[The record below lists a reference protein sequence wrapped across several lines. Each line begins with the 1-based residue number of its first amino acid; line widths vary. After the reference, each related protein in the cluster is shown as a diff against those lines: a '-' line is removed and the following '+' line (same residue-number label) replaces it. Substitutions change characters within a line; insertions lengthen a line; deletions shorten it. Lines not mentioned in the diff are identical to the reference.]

1 MNFEF
6 GEATCIFYL
15 FNPFDAEIILKFLNK
30 IESKNCF
37 VIYNN
42 PVHKKLFSGFKQ
54 IHEERGWHPNLD
66 FIIYRSF
73 K

>member
-1 MNFEF
+1 MKIFRSFFIFSAFLILLGACEEDVGNQIADL
-6 GEATCIFYL
+6 EAFV
-15 FNPFDAEIILKFLNK
+15 
-30 IESKNCF
+30 SK
-37 VIYNN
+37 N
-42 PVHKKLFSGFKQ
+42 PVHKKLFSGFEQ

>member
-1 MNFEF
+1 LLGACEEDVGNQIADL
-6 GEATCIFYL
+6 EAFV
-15 FNPFDAEIILKFLNK
+15 
-30 IESKNCF
+30 SK
-37 VIYNN
+37 N
-42 PVHKKLFSGFKQ
+42 PVHKKLFSGFEQ